1 MNHYSINHL
10 LNKMDDTNNTH
21 LNITDMSGH
30 TFTIRLCW
38 DVCLMKCLI
47 AQHYEDK
54 YKNDFC
60 NDKGITIRDF
70 NRNEKYRWE
79 WYNSDYYKTLE
90 STYYELI
97 YKGRILDQFMV
108 EADLI
113 TLEDLQ
119 ENNNMNV
126 VICKNNHDDNDD
138 NYNSSTDDDDD
149 NNSDD

>member
-10 LNKMDDTNNTH
+10 LNKMATNID
-21 LNITDMSGH
+21 ITDMSGH
-30 TFTIRLCW
+30 TFCIRLCW
-38 DVCLMKCLI
+38 DVCLMKCQI

-60 NDKGITIRDF
+60 NGKGITIRDF
-70 NRNEKYRWE
+70 NRNKKYRWE

-97 YKGRILDQFMV
+97 YKGEILDQFMV

-113 TLEDLQ
+113 TLKDLQ

-126 VICKNNHDDNDD
+126 VICKNNHDNDD

>member
-10 LNKMDDTNNTH
+10 LNKMNDTNNSH

-30 TFTIRLCW
+30 TFCIRLCW
-38 DVCLMKCLI
+38 DACLMKCQI
-47 AQHYEDK
+47 AQLYEGK

-90 STYYELI
+90 STYYKLI
-97 YKGRILDQFMV
+97 YKGEILEQYHV

-119 ENNNMNV
+119 EHNNMNV
-126 VICKNNHDDNDD
+126 VICKNNHDNDD